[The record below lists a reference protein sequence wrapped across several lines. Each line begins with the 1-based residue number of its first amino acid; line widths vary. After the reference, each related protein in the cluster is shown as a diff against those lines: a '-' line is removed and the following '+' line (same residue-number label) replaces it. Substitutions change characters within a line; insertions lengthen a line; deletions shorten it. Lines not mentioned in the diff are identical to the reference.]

1 MTQAVQPYQ
10 EPPRELPHP
19 PTEFNLGG
27 HRYVLIPTEQSPLPV
42 PQHQGPVINGIPHV
56 PGPHGYQPYRAPYH
70 AHPANP
76 PWLRNHYTRGTGILI
91 GAACIGVVLF
101 IVTAAL
107 FTLVTWALANLMAIA
122 VTVVI
127 VFFGGLILLGKLASV
142 RHGHPIRR

>member
-1 MTQAVQPYQ
+1 
-10 EPPRELPHP
+10 
-19 PTEFNLGG
+19 
-27 HRYVLIPTEQSPLPV
+27 
-42 PQHQGPVINGIPHV
+42 
-56 PGPHGYQPYRAPYH
+56 
-70 AHPANP
+70 
-76 PWLRNHYTRGTGILI
+76 LI